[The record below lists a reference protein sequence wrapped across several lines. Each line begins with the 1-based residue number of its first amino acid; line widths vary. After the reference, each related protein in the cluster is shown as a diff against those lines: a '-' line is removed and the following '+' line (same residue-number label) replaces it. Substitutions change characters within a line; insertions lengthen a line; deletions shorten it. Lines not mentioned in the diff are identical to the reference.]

1 MNYKW
6 KHIYIYYSNKYI
18 TLWKDQCLLEYSS
31 SQTEMLLCT
40 QTDLQI

>member
-1 MNYKW
+1 MKTYIY
-6 KHIYIYYSNKYI
+6 IYIYYFNKYI
-18 TLWKDQCLLEYSS
+18 TLGKDQFLLEYSS